1 MLTIYTPSVLE
12 RMSQICLNSDVSRC
26 YLGRG
31 EYKVFSLLIYTQLR
45 SIGPVFWHVKIV
57 SIDKLAN
64 FIAIYQM
71 ACHLLNFRTYFSST
85 RRPYIMVSIHPILA
99 MHLYFHSTAH
109 HDSFIHWTSTLKSCF
124 LNVGCFA
131 PYGRLLFFKWME
143 LASLQ
148 IPSTFYVLGNYGCG
162 LPQEQ
167 WSLPRNSTRRRCR

>member
-1 MLTIYTPSVLE
+1 MLFGTGRVQSFLFA
-12 RMSQICLNSDVSRC
+12 
-26 YLGRG
+26 YL
-31 EYKVFSLLIYTQLR
+31 YSTKQYW
-45 SIGPVFWHVKIV
+45 PVFWHVKIV

-85 RRPYIMVSIHPILA
+85 RRTYIMISIHPILA

-109 HDSFIHWTSTLKSCF
+109 RDSFIHWTSTLKSCF

-167 WSLPRNSTRRRCR
+167 RSLPRNSTHRPCR